1 VTQLGTKTLATIE
14 AYNPESRFT

>member
-1 VTQLGTKTLATIE
+1 ME